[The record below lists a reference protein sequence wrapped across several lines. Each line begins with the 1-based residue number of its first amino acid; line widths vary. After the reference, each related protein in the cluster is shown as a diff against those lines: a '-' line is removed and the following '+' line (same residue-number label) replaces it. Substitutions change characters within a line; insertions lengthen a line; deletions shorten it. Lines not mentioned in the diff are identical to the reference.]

1 MKTSFAACLL
11 SALSSA
17 VIIGTDP
24 DAYCICELDH
34 EPVLC
39 EDGSEF
45 INACMAACNGQ
56 TGCSLVNPP
65 EDDNGDD
72 SGDDNGDDN
81 GDDDGDDEEEEDET
95 PPVWVPDTPPRYN
108 LPCNTQAF
116 LRESSCAFD
125 FNSYQDLLDH
135 YDMDN
140 NACPAGTGDVC

>member
-1 MKTSFAACLL
+1 MKTCFAACVL

-24 DAYCICELDH
+24 DAYCLCELDH

-72 SGDDNGDDN
+72 
-81 GDDDGDDEEEEDET
+81 DGDDEEEEEEEEEDET

-108 LPCNTQAF
+108 LPCNTHAF
-116 LRESSCAFD
+116 L
-125 FNSYQDLLDH
+125 
-135 YDMDN
+135 
-140 NACPAGTGDVC
+140 